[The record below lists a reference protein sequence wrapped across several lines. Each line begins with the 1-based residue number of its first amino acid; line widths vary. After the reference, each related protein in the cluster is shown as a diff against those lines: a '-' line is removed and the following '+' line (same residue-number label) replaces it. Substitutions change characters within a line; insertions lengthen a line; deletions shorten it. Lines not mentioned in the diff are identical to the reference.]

1 MKSAVPR
8 GAKYHTLIKMAEFCA
23 SANKSQYNDAFV
35 KKCVDSQVY
44 VLWLSANH
52 ERNPSWTDYAATAKT
67 HREETINGKKEV
79 VNTVRYNRMKL
90 IAVGDT
96 LYMNGKDGLYRGK
109 VKVLPVIARLLVTDP
124 TSIHFQLS
132 KARKPSFNSLIKK
145 WATWC
150 EENGVENSHLE
161 VVIPVDWELVTRE
174 PSEAQ
179 KKWCARYATVIKSSV
194 PFPK

>member
-1 MKSAVPR
+1 MRSSRVLSTPP
-8 GAKYHTLIKMAEFCA
+8 LKMAEFCA
-23 SANKSQYNDAFV
+23 SANKSQYENALA

-44 VLWLSANH
+44 VFWLSANH
-52 ERNPSWTDYAATAKT
+52 ERNPSWPDYAATSKT

-79 VNTVRYNRMKL
+79 VNTVRYNRMKP

-109 VKVLPVIARLLVTDP
+109 VKALPVMSRLLVTDP
-124 TSIHFQLS
+124 ASIHFQLS
-132 KARKPSFNSLIKK
+132 KERIGRYKKEIKERNI
-145 WATWC
+145 WY

-174 PSEAQ
+174 PTAAQ
-179 KKWCARYATVIKSSV
+179 KKWCSKHATVFKSSV
-194 PFPK
+194 PFPN